1 MTVNASTQ
9 PNPSWLLGKSS
20 STTSSPLLSPDFWL
34 SRDFIPLYLLFLLF
48 LSFRLPSLLEHLF
61 TPTLTS
67 STSSFVIPAETRH
80 ARFLPI
86 ESQHKF
92 RYNILYLALRLDHL
106 ETRKLDTGH
115 AFAWK
120 GPMLLPEFVDEH
132 ALAQSK
138 KGVTP
143 TPAPTSAVGN
153 GDERQDWK
161 AKMRAAERIEHRRL
175 EQKRSRNDR
184 YTWSLTGLHPKRY
197 LRTHLPTSED
207 LTEQRAA
214 WIQGS
219 ILLKL
224 AYELRERQFLKSGP
238 QDGAGGEW
246 SKELGQVWT
255 VTMPSIAGTTG
266 INPLTVHYC
275 YRPGE
280 KGEDR
285 GKFWLIVL
293 EVHNTFSER
302 HIYVLEAGKNE
313 DASEEEKR
321 RGGYEHQWTFPR
333 SFHVSPF
340 NDRGGYYRLF
350 LREPFASGPDPT
362 PFTLGIRLLL
372 LIQAEAS
379 DGVKFDGQSVERSQK
394 LVKKMMATLD
404 SIPPPPPKTSSR
416 TARYVRPLSPATLY
430 AALMRQPFDLFL
442 TFVRI
447 LYEAARLHF
456 VRRLDVF
463 GRPDMIQVPEA
474 SPLSAFDG
482 VGLPPPLNQI
492 QPHRSEADKN
502 DERSLGL
509 MYPEPGW
516 AEITAK
522 KYMEEMIRKRV
533 QALEADKGEEWS
545 VRVESTDPADPGLH
559 IALDKMRDEKV
570 RQLVL
575 YTRSY
580 GVYVDLMTHQPPSL
594 ALLLGSVV
602 GRRWGVNS
610 MDAFHS
616 FFPSVSLADTGSRK
630 KHFDFLLNS
639 HLGSSSSDREEALQS
654 LQKFGIPTKPTT
666 TKEGEQ
672 RESRKVTT
680 VLWMRY
686 LAAVAEKKA
695 FALLGARYVKGTEP
709 WLELQRGLKY
719 IEKKA
724 AGGVEWDTK
733 LGSVYHP

>member
-20 STTSSPLLSPDFWL
+20 STTSPPLLSPDFWL

-48 LSFRLPSLLEHLF
+48 LSFRLPSLLERLF

-120 GPMLLPEFVDEH
+120 GPILLPEFVDEH

-153 GDERQDWK
+153 G
-161 AKMRAAERIEHRRL
+161 
-175 EQKRSRNDR
+175 
-184 YTWSLTGLHPKRY
+184 
-197 LRTHLPTSED
+197 ED
-207 LTEQRAA
+207 LTEQRAG
-214 WIQGS
+214 WIEGS

-238 QDGAGGEW
+238 QDGASGEW
-246 SKELGQVWT
+246 SKELGQCIT
-255 VTMPSIAGTTG
+255 PSASDT
-266 INPLTVHYC
+266 
-275 YRPGE
+275 
-280 KGEDR
+280 
-285 GKFWLIVL
+285 
-293 EVHNTFSER
+293 
-302 HIYVLEAGKNE
+302 YVLEAGKNE

-372 LIQAEAS
+372 LIEAEAS
-379 DGVKFDGQSVERSQK
+379 DGVKFDGESVERSQK

-404 SIPPPPPKTSSR
+404 SIPPPPSKTSSR

-463 GRPDMIQVPEA
+463 GRPDMVQVPEA

-533 QALEADKGEEWS
+533 QALKADKGEEWS

-559 IALDKMRDEKV
+559 IASDKMRDEKV

-610 MDAFHS
+610 MDAFDS
-616 FFPSVSLADTGSRK
+616 FFPSVSLADTGRRK

-672 RESRKVTT
+672 KESRKVTT

>member
-1 MTVNASTQ
+1 MTANASTQ
-9 PNPSWLLGKSS
+9 PNPSWLFGKTS
-20 STTSSPLLSPDFWL
+20 STTSPPLLSPDFWL
-34 SRDFIPLYLLFLLF
+34 SRNFIPLYLLFLLF
-48 LSFRLPSLLEHLF
+48 LSFRLPSLLERLF

-92 RYNILYLALRLDHL
+92 RYNTLYLALRLDHL
-106 ETRKLDTGH
+106 ETRKLDTDH

-120 GPMLLPEFVDEH
+120 GPILLPEFVDEH

-153 GDERQDWK
+153 GDV
-161 AKMRAAERIEHRRL
+161 
-175 EQKRSRNDR
+175 
-184 YTWSLTGLHPKRY
+184 
-197 LRTHLPTSED
+197 
-207 LTEQRAA
+207 TEQRAG
-214 WIQGS
+214 WIEGS

-224 AYELRERQFLKSGP
+224 AYELRQREFLKSGP
-238 QDGAGGEW
+238 QNGAGGEW

-313 DASEEEKR
+313 DGSEEEKR
-321 RGGYEHQWTFPR
+321 R
-333 SFHVSPF
+333 
-340 NDRGGYYRLF
+340 
-350 LREPFASGPDPT
+350 DPT

-372 LIQAEAS
+372 LIEAEAS
-379 DGVKFDGQSVERSQK
+379 DGVKPDGESAEGSPK

-404 SIPPPPPKTSSR
+404 SIPPPSPKASSR
-416 TARYVRPLSPATLY
+416 TGRYVRPLSPATLY
-430 AALMRQPFDLFL
+430 AALMRQPLDLFL

-463 GRPDMIQVPEA
+463 GRPDMVQVPEA

-502 DERSLGL
+502 DERSVGL

-533 QALEADKGEEWS
+533 QALEAEKGEEWS

-559 IALDKMRDEKV
+559 IASDKMGDEKV

-610 MDAFHS
+610 MDAFDS
-616 FFPSVSLADTGSRK
+616 FFPSGSLADTGTRK

-672 RESRKVTT
+672 KESRKVTT